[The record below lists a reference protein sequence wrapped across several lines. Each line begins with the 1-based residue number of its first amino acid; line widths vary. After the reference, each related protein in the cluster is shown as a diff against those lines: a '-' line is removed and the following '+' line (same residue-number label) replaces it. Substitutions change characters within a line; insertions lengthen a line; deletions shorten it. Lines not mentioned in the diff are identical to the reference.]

1 MVTAGGGGGFS
12 VVVDSGLGS
21 VALVV
26 PSVVGGAQYI
36 KIIITYVKKYAKGKN
51 YIYNN
56 DNNIYNLRIQSFCS
70 MPLQTDYKTSC
81 KQLETYSTN
90 RPRGNHCYYNGNIV
104 HSFLRT

>member
-1 MVTAGGGGGFS
+1 MS
-12 VVVDSGLGS
+12 KNMPKEEL
-21 VALVV
+21 LV
-26 PSVVGGAQYI
+26 
-36 KIIITYVKKYAKGKN
+36 

-70 MPLQTDYKTSC
+70 MPLQTDYKTSY